1 MVDTGARPTPER
13 GDLASERLDL
23 DLRRRGQGV
32 RSENGSP
39 SAVRGTSSYHAPHAT
54 AGARAPRETLRLR
67 ARPRGHGDP
76 GRCRYG
82 GAVTSDAGGRGA
94 KGGGPT
100 AAVEHIDRRVIQ
112 LFALVGEAIAGATH
126 ALLAGDREA
135 ARELVARDEEVDRL
149 YRELEEIVEEEL
161 VGKSPGTPA
170 APDASRPDPRYLL
183 SVLGMLPELE
193 RSGDLAE
200 HVARRATR
208 NLGAEMSARARG
220 LVEQMG
226 EIASTMWRMAA
237 DAYADRQA
245 QAALRIDELDDELD
259 ELHVNFTAEIVDART
274 SLPVAIELAL
284 VGRFY
289 ERFGDHAV
297 NLARRVARE
306 AAGDPPVGP
315 TPDA

>member
-1 MVDTGARPTPER
+1 MATEAG
-13 GDLASERLDL
+13 
-23 DLRRRGQGV
+23 GQTVEG
-32 RSENGSP
+32 G
-39 SAVRGTSSYHAPHAT
+39 G
-54 AGARAPRETLRLR
+54 
-67 ARPRGHGDP
+67 RPR
-76 GRCRYG
+76 
-82 GAVTSDAGGRGA
+82 
-94 KGGGPT
+94 T
-100 AAVEHIDRRVIQ
+100 AEQIDRRVIQ

-149 YRELEEIVEEEL
+149 YRELERIVHEEL
-161 VGKSPGTPA
+161 VGDARAPA
-170 APDASRPDPRYLL
+170 APEASRLDPRYLL

-306 AAGDPPVGP
+306 LGDDPFVGP